1 MSHSVLVVEDH
12 HELRTMIDHMLT
24 RHGYDVFCASTV
36 AEAVTRL
43 HETHPP
49 CLILWDP
56 TSLPMNSSLITL
68 AGHLG
73 VHIATIPVGIAA
85 TGQTEAGL
93 PVIAKKLTS
102 LDAIVSVLREHCPL
116 TDAQAP
122 A

>member
-12 HELRTMIDHMLT
+12 HELRTLIGHLLA

-56 TSLPMNSSLITL
+56 TSLPMNSGLITL
-68 AGHLG
+68 AGNLG
-73 VHIATIPVGIAA
+73 VPIATIPVGIVA
-85 TGQTEAGL
+85 TGKTAAGL
-93 PVIAKKLTS
+93 PIIAKKLTS
-102 LDAIVSVLREHCPL
+102 LEAIVSVLREHCPL
-116 TDAQAP
+116 TEAQAP